1 MAQIDWNQGPKP
13 SRRFIH
19 VVRQRPGLLL
29 GVLGLMIACAIALV
43 GGVAA
48 GGGEVYISR
57 DDASGLEPDRSRNTS
72 SEQAVDDA
80 SSEAEPESSRGDGPL
95 SDESE
100 IQEVVVDVTGAV
112 MAPTVARLPAGSRV
126 DDAVL
131 AAGGYAEDA
140 DLAAINRAALLVD
153 GQKVHVPRVGE
164 ASAAEGSGSGFGQDV
179 SAASDGSGLVNI
191 NTADAS
197 ALDALPGVGPA
208 TAEAI
213 IKDREE
219 NGPFASTED
228 IMRVSGIG
236 EKKFENLKDA
246 ICV

>member
-1 MAQIDWNQGPKP
+1 M
-13 SRRFIH
+13 
-19 VVRQRPGLLL
+19 
-29 GVLGLMIACAIALV
+29 
-43 GGVAA
+43 
-48 GGGEVYISR
+48 
-57 DDASGLEPDRSRNTS
+57 
-72 SEQAVDDA
+72 
-80 SSEAEPESSRGDGPL
+80 
-95 SDESE
+95 
-100 IQEVVVDVTGAV
+100 
-112 MAPTVARLPAGSRV
+112 
-126 DDAVL
+126 
-131 AAGGYAEDA
+131 
-140 DLAAINRAALLVD
+140 
-153 GQKVHVPRVGE
+153 PRVGE
-164 ASAAEGSGSGFGQDV
+164 ASAAEGSGSSFGQDV

-219 NGPFASTED
+219 NGPFASIED

>member
-1 MAQIDWNQGPKP
+1 MAQIDWSQGPKP

-29 GVLGLMIACAIALV
+29 GVICLMVACAIALV
-43 GGVAA
+43 GGVAV

-57 DDASGLEPDRSRNTS
+57 DDASDLEPDRSRSTS
-72 SEQAVDDA
+72 SEEAVDDA
-80 SSEAEPESSRGDGPL
+80 PSEAEPESSRGDGQL
-95 SDESE
+95 SDGSE

-112 MAPTVARLPAGSRV
+112 VAPTVARLPAGSRV

-140 DLAAINRAALLVD
+140 DLSAINRAALLVD

-164 ASAAEGSGSGFGQDV
+164 TSAAEGGGYSFGQDV

-191 NTADAS
+191 NTADAP

-219 NGPFASTED
+219 NGPFASIED

>member
-1 MAQIDWNQGPKP
+1 MAQIDWSQGPKP

-29 GVLGLMIACAIALV
+29 GVICLMVACAIALV

-57 DDASGLEPDRSRNTS
+57 DDASDLEPDRSRSTS
-72 SEQAVDDA
+72 SEEAADDA

-112 MAPTVARLPAGSRV
+112 VAPTVARLPAGSRV

-131 AAGGYAEDA
+131 AAVIVHPAGDEVVHTAHLGGD
-140 DLAAINRAALLVD
+140 DLGQVFGWMDQHGRA
-153 GQKVHVPRVGE
+153 VGE
-164 ASAAEGSGSGFGQDV
+164 GKMLCTHDVDSFDCSGPYSSAAERFR
-179 SAASDGSGLVNI
+179 L
-191 NTADAS
+191 
-197 ALDALPGVGPA
+197 
-208 TAEAI
+208 
-213 IKDREE
+213 
-219 NGPFASTED
+219 
-228 IMRVSGIG
+228 
-236 EKKFENLKDA
+236 
-246 ICV
+246 

>member
-1 MAQIDWNQGPKP
+1 MAQIDWSQGPKP

-29 GVLGLMIACAIALV
+29 GVICLMVACAIALV
-43 GGVAA
+43 GGVAV

-57 DDASGLEPDRSRNTS
+57 DDASDLEPDRSRSTS
-72 SEQAVDDA
+72 SEEAVDDA
-80 SSEAEPESSRGDGPL
+80 PSEAEPESSRGDGQL
-95 SDESE
+95 SDGSE

-112 MAPTVARLPAGSRV
+112 VAPTVARLPAGSRV

-140 DLAAINRAALLVD
+140 DLSAINRAALLID

-164 ASAAEGSGSGFGQDV
+164 TSAAEGGGYSFGQDV

-219 NGPFASTED
+219 NGPFASIED

>member
-29 GVLGLMIACAIALV
+29 GVICLMVACAIALV
-43 GGVAA
+43 GGVAV

-57 DDASGLEPDRSRNTS
+57 DDASDLEPDRSRSTS
-72 SEQAVDDA
+72 SEEAVDDA
-80 SSEAEPESSRGDGPL
+80 PSEAEPESSRGDGQL
-95 SDESE
+95 SDGSE

-112 MAPTVARLPAGSRV
+112 VAPTVARLPAGSRV

-140 DLAAINRAALLVD
+140 DLSAINRAALLVD

-164 ASAAEGSGSGFGQDV
+164 ASAAEEGGYSFGQDV

-219 NGPFASTED
+219 NGPFASIED

>member
-1 MAQIDWNQGPKP
+1 MAQIDWSQGPKP

-29 GVLGLMIACAIALV
+29 GVICLMVACAIALV
-43 GGVAA
+43 GGVAV

-57 DDASGLEPDRSRNTS
+57 DDASDLEPDRSRSTS
-72 SEQAVDDA
+72 SEEAVDDA
-80 SSEAEPESSRGDGPL
+80 PSEAEPESSRGDGPL
-95 SDESE
+95 SDGSE

-112 MAPTVARLPAGSRV
+112 VSPTVARLPAGSRV

-140 DLAAINRAALLVD
+140 DLSAINRAALLVD

-164 ASAAEGSGSGFGQDV
+164 TSAAEGGGYSFGQDV

-219 NGPFASTED
+219 NGPFASIED

>member
-1 MAQIDWNQGPKP
+1 MAQIDWSQGPKP

-29 GVLGLMIACAIALV
+29 GVICLMVACAIALV
-43 GGVAA
+43 GGVAV

-57 DDASGLEPDRSRNTS
+57 DDASDLEPDRSRSTS
-72 SEQAVDDA
+72 SEEAVDDA
-80 SSEAEPESSRGDGPL
+80 PSEAEPESSRGDGQL
-95 SDESE
+95 SDGSE

-112 MAPTVARLPAGSRV
+112 VAPTVARLPAGSRV

-140 DLAAINRAALLVD
+140 DLSAINRAALLVD

-164 ASAAEGSGSGFGQDV
+164 TSAAEGGGYSFGQDV

-219 NGPFASTED
+219 NGPFASIED